1 MRPCSQ
7 LGPGHEGL
15 GAGLG
20 LGAEQLRGPYS
31 LPPVPGS
38 GQVCPEATLPAGAP
52 SPVFSV
58 ASALPLCSG
67 THTVLRGLVESKALH
82 LEWRELAPA
91 KNLIRGHSC
100 HTLGWN

>member
-1 MRPCSQ
+1 M
-7 LGPGHEGL
+7 
-15 GAGLG
+15 
-20 LGAEQLRGPYS
+20 
-31 LPPVPGS
+31 
-38 GQVCPEATLPAGAP
+38 
-52 SPVFSV
+52 FSV
-58 ASALPLCSG
+58 VSALPLCSG